1 MVPFA
6 FRPCGSMTLTNSIS
20 FPSTPVVTGT
30 NSGYIIAFA
39 DSGNGIKVC
48 ALQGSAGN
56 YWYSDSIYTINC
68 PSKNQPAMYPSIAW
82 GTDNI
87 PSNSWFEPT
96 AHLVWQQHNSKYF
109 NLISRAFGNICQ
121 IDLLDN
127 GCMLSLHSLF
137 DIFMR
142 YSIYTTT
149 EFSCINAR

>member
-1 MVPFA
+1 
-6 FRPCGSMTLTNSIS
+6 MTLTISIS
-20 FPSTPVVTGT
+20 FPATPVVTGT

-87 PSNSWFEPT
+87 PSNTWFEPT
-96 AHLVWQQHNSKYF
+96 AHLVRQQPDT
-109 NLISRAFGNICQ
+109 AFVNQIWHATIATIL
-121 IDLLDN
+121 IDLRMDYY
-127 GCMLSLHSLF
+127 MLKLPILV
-137 DIFMR
+137 DTCDKIV
-142 YSIYTTT
+142 YL
-149 EFSCINAR
+149 